1 MSFQDH
7 ALPTRHF
14 PDTGTAAMEFL
25 LKNHPLAKDNQELQA
40 QNRELR
46 AENQELANRLEKA
59 FQETKAIRQRAERA
73 EAKQHELAE
82 LLVKIAESGA
92 VLASGD
98 QSTPFSNLVFDLIQ
112 AWVDQ
117 ADAADFARATDG

>member
-40 QNRELR
+40 QNRDLK

-59 FQETKAIRQRAERA
+59 FQETRAIRQRAEAA
-73 EAKQHELAE
+73 EAKQNELVE
-82 LLVKIAESGA
+82 LMVQIAESGA
-92 VLASGD
+92 VLASGS

-112 AWVDQ
+112 AWIDR
-117 ADAADFARATDG
+117 ADAALAARATDG